1 MLLCSRYTV
10 ILKYLSKKK
19 NTKKLTFIKGQFI
32 VTIKKN
38 DLGSARRKLL
48 DKTTKPY
55 TANVRTLSKGAGEE
69 MLLALVTGKKE
80 SL

>member
-1 MLLCSRYTV
+1 
-10 ILKYLSKKK
+10 
-19 NTKKLTFIKGQFI
+19 